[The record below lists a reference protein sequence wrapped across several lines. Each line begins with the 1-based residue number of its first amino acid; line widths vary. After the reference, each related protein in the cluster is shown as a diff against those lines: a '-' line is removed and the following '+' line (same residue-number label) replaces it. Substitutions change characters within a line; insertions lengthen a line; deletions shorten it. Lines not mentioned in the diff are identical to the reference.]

1 MEEKILLQGVCN
13 RIKGAAVENG
23 HAMLTNMRFIY
34 SKHSLA
40 SIAVMGVLVNLTQG
54 SYEFEILLS
63 DITNITEKKRLFS
76 KVLQVSTTSGTD
88 YSFYFTKLMEWKI
101 ALSNCLPEKVN

>member
-1 MEEKILLQGVCN
+1 MEEKILLQGLCN
-13 RIKGAAVENG
+13 HIKGAFVENG
-23 HAMLTNMRFIY
+23 HAMLTNTRFIY

-40 SIAVMGVLVNLTQG
+40 SIAAMGVLVNLTQG

-63 DITNITEKKRLFS
+63 DITSITEKKRFLS
-76 KVLQVSTTSGTD
+76 KVLLVSTTSGTE

-101 ALSNCLPEKVN
+101 AFSNYLPGKVN